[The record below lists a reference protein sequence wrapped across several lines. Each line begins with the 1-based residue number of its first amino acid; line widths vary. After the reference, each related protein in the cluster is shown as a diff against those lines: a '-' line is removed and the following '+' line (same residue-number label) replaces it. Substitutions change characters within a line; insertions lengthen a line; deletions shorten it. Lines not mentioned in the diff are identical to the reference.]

1 MTEQEQQP
9 AKDFYL
15 FLDCDDT
22 LYRDDWKVAVALTKK
37 INDYTTNVL
46 KLPDGKAYE
55 LYKKYGTCLRGLQ
68 VEGLGVGQPDFD
80 TEAMLFQ
87 IHDQLPISESIP
99 PNPDLKSMLKRID
112 LERVSP
118 CVFTA
123 SIQEHATRCMQALG
137 IYDSFIVKNQFP
149 IIDVRSVNFY
159 TKHDVEALE
168 FAQKIV
174 KCPVDCSSR
183 CILVDDSQTNIRVAK
198 QAGWQTVLVG
208 HKTRDGKSQLD
219 FEYADHVIDKV
230 TELEEILPHL
240 FVMSNKGSDDDE
252 DEEEKK
258 EEEEEPNN

>member
-1 MTEQEQQP
+1 MTEQEQQSV
-9 AKDFYL
+9 KDFYL

-87 IHDQLPISESIP
+87 IHDQLPISEAIP

-174 KCPVDCSSR
+174 QCPVDYSSR

>member
-1 MTEQEQQP
+1 MTEQEHP
-9 AKDFYL
+9 VKDFYL

-22 LYRDDWKVAVALTKK
+22 LYRDDWKVALSLTKK

-68 VEGLGVGQPDFD
+68 VEGLGVGRPEFD
-80 TEAMLFQ
+80 TEDMLFQ
-87 IHDQLPISESIP
+87 IHDQLPITESIL
-99 PNPDLKSMLKRID
+99 PNADLNAMLKRID

-123 SIQEHATRCMQALG
+123 SIQEHATRCLQALG
-137 IYDSFIVKNQFP
+137 IYESFIVKNQFP

-159 TKHDVEALE
+159 TKHDIEALE
-168 FAQKIV
+168 FARKIV
-174 KCPVDCSSR
+174 KCPTVPDYSNR

-219 FEYADHVIDKV
+219 FEYADHVIDTV
-230 TELEEILPHL
+230 AELEGILPHL
-240 FVMSNKGSDDDE
+240 FKSKGSDDE

-258 EEEEEPNN
+258 EEEDANH

>member
-1 MTEQEQQP
+1 MTEQKQP
-9 AKDFYL
+9 VKDFYL

-46 KLPDGKAYE
+46 KLADGKAFE

-68 VEGLGVGQPDFD
+68 VEGLGVGQPEFD
-80 TEAMLFQ
+80 TEDMLFQ

-99 PNPDLKSMLKRID
+99 ANPELQAMLKRID

-123 SIQEHATRCMQALG
+123 SIQEHATRCLQALG
-137 IYDSFIVKNQFP
+137 IHDSFIVENGFP

-168 FAQKIV
+168 FAQNIV
-174 KCPVDCSSR
+174 KCPTFPDYSSR

-208 HKTRDGKSQLD
+208 QKTRDGKLQLD

-230 TELEEILPHL
+230 TELEGILPHL
-240 FVMSNKGSDDDE
+240 FVNKGSYDE

-258 EEEEEPNN
+258 SFQ